1 MSTQMTQQP
10 AQEEFKTTDLALA
23 TMLYMKGLTFKLSR
37 IGSTDQVMFVFK
49 ALSQNELRDMKQMVA
64 LFNEQE
70 ARVEP
75 LRFLKEVSVVRKR
88 LYAFL
93 DGNPIEAE

>member
-1 MSTQMTQQP
+1 MSTQMAQPTQD
-10 AQEEFKTTDLALA
+10 EFKTTDLALA
-23 TMLYMKGLTFKLSR
+23 TMLYMKGLTFKMSK
-37 IGSTDQVMFVFK
+37 IGTTAQVMFVFK
-49 ALSQNELRDMKQMVA
+49 ALSTTETRDMKELVA
-64 LFNEQE
+64 RFNDGE

-93 DGNPIEAE
+93 DGHSIDVE